1 MLVITRGYQQKLWTS
16 SNGRDSNAGWEMPSS
31 LCTSHFIGSS
41 QAASIR
47 KVMKVIERPQTISQQ
62 NQQAIAAFATLDTL
76 RNFVDESGQIIIIDK
91 LETRNYWNT
100 PPTNLRFWWP
110 SYTSNLWGQ
119 SITHRWAFME
129 TKLCSTYSTILA
141 CLKMEHAKNPMVYH
155 HFPFG
160 NCHLM
165 GIPVFGHS
173 YAQLCYVMLE

>member
-1 MLVITRGYQQKLWTS
+1 
-16 SNGRDSNAGWEMPSS
+16 MPSS

-100 PPTNLRFWWP
+100 PPTNLRFW
-110 SYTSNLWGQ
+110 
-119 SITHRWAFME
+119 
-129 TKLCSTYSTILA
+129 
-141 CLKMEHAKNPMVYH
+141 
-155 HFPFG
+155 
-160 NCHLM
+160 
-165 GIPVFGHS
+165 
-173 YAQLCYVMLE
+173 